1 MSWPVEVVMF
11 VLLGMGGLTTDPV
24 DWGAEV
30 EVEPS
35 AGLICVDAGNDE
47 IGVFVFGDEKPFG
60 VSIRVWRFKTFY
72 TCMLST

>member
-1 MSWPVEVVMF
+1 MF

-24 DWGAEV
+24 DSGAEV

-35 AGLICVDAGNDE
+35 VGLICVDASNDE
-47 IGVFVFGDEKPFG
+47 IGVIVFGEEKPFE
-60 VSIRVWRFKTFY
+60 VSIRILRFITFY